1 MKKDF
6 LSKRDRNN
14 SLKLYHKHIFFNGMG
29 YTFLT
34 ETIIFL
40 MAIKLGA
47 TNTQL
52 GYLASVIPLT
62 GAVMILTPTLF
73 AGFKITKIFYFIWII
88 RGMLA
93 LLYLAAFILFLNNMK
108 AQALSVVI
116 ISYTTFALLRNLA
129 WPLKQTIEGILV
141 KTKVA
146 GQSVAGFSMM
156 LNQSK
161 LLANGISFLLL
172 SIKQLSGLAG
182 LVTLELFGIIMNTIS
197 ASYLRKMPIES
208 TIQKQTD
215 KSILQ
220 SFKQSC
226 ASAKSRVILLLFW
239 CNVII
244 TVLFSFT
251 VPLFKKTADMPDN
264 IIFVYSLLASIA
276 AIAAGKAIKPFS
288 DRMGSRPLLFIGCGA
303 MIMMSIFWTYI
314 KPDQLSTTILISA
327 GVISIFF
334 ITALFILISRLIL
347 HILPPDDRIGFTS
360 ILYCF
365 AALFALSAALL
376 SGKLADQA
384 LSLKLGLPHIY
395 SLGYAGMG
403 LTALA
408 MLLIVKFWLKEQL
421 SMSLPEAFS
430 LMTSPA
436 KFKTF
441 MNIEKLPKI
450 NNKHKRDMILLEL
463 THSSNSMATNEIKQQ
478 LQSPMIRQKEE
489 LLRSLFFNP
498 RPELLD
504 NIIDEA
510 ADCDSWWRETALF
523 VLGAYQN
530 KRAETALKAVFENE
544 TYPYMRSIAA
554 KSLAR
559 IGCTDYQNEITAMYK
574 NPKNSIRT
582 VVNAFIARSIID
594 KKGRYLHDIFN
605 IIHVKKSP
613 KFHCHIYIIIGH
625 RLGLQPE
632 LENFFYQARLDQQN
646 IDELLEHAAEIPA
659 IAAIIS
665 EIKELIAANR
675 LNAVYA
681 KMSKLLKDAQI
692 VEPLE
697 NLRLGLLKPFD
708 NPNLEDTIAFIFF
721 NWQILSAR
729 EKIEKSGSIS
739 RTKFY

>member
-14 SLKLYHKHIFFNGMG
+14 SLKLYHKHIFFNGVG

-62 GAVMILTPTLF
+62 GAVMILTPILF
-73 AGFKITKIFYFIWII
+73 AGFKITKIFYFIWIL
-88 RGMLA
+88 RGILA
-93 LLYLAAFILFLNNMK
+93 LLYLVAFILFLHDMR
-108 AQALSVVI
+108 AQALNVVI

-141 KTKVA
+141 KNKVA

-161 LLANGISFLLL
+161 FLANTISFLLL

-182 LVTLELFGIIMNTIS
+182 LVILELFGIIMNTIS
-197 ASYLRKMPIES
+197 AAYLRKMPIDS

-215 KSILQ
+215 RSILQ

-226 ASAKSRVILLLFW
+226 ASAKSRVVLLLFW
-239 CNVII
+239 CNIII

-251 VPLFKKTADMPDN
+251 VPLFRKTAGMPDN

-288 DRMGSRPLLFIGCGA
+288 DRMGSRPLLFIGCGS
-303 MIMMSIFWTYI
+303 MMVLSIFWTCI
-314 KPDQLSTTILISA
+314 TPDQLSTTVLIGA
-327 GVISIFF
+327 GVISMFF

-376 SGKLADQA
+376 NGKLADHGM
-384 LSLKLGLPHIY
+384 SIKLGLPHLY

-430 LMTSPA
+430 LMTSPS

-441 MNIEKLPKI
+441 MNIEKLPKVHS
-450 NNKHKRDMILLEL
+450 KRKRDMILLGL
-463 THSSNSMATNEIKQQ
+463 THNSSSMATNEIKQQ

-498 RPELLD
+498 RPELIG

-510 ADCDSWWRETALF
+510 TDCDSWWRETALF
-523 VLGAYQN
+523 VLGAYPGQ
-530 KRAETALKAVFENE
+530 RAEIALKTVFANE

-559 IGCTDYQNEITAMYK
+559 IGCNDFQDDITAMYQ
-574 NPKNSIRT
+574 NSQNSIRT
-582 VVNAFIARSIID
+582 VINAFIARSIID
-594 KKGRYLHDIFN
+594 HKGLYLRDIFST
-605 IIHVKKSP
+605 IQVKESP

-625 RLGLQPE
+625 RLGLRPE

-646 IDELLEHAAEIPA
+646 IDELLEHAAEIA
-659 IAAIIS
+659 SIAAIINELEALISANKLS
-665 EIKELIAANR
+665 E
-675 LNAVYA
+675 VYT
-681 KMSKLLKDAQI
+681 KLGKLLEDAQI

-697 NLRLGLLKPFD
+697 NLRLGLLKPFK

-721 NWQILSAR
+721 SWQILSAR
-729 EKIEKSGSIS
+729 DKIEKSGIIS
-739 RTKFY
+739 ETKFY